1 MENISVITV
10 SLPIVWEDKA
20 ANIELCNHIVDN
32 LFRKENA
39 ERYELAPHNSILML
53 PEMFSCGFTMNH
65 AMAEECMNGN
75 NPVHR
80 KSSSVLWMRNTSQKY
95 GCAVMASVPVIDNGE
110 FFNRAYFIKPEGGY
124 EQYDKRH
131 LFRMSEEINSYK
143 PGNERSIFEWRG
155 VRISMNICYDLRF
168 PVWSRNQL
176 HTTESSG
183 TAEGSSMV
191 NGSNSHSSA
200 SSNDN
205 RYCYDLLLNCANFPK
220 SRTNVLEPLVR
231 ARAIENLAY
240 VAFANCSGTGGGIE
254 YCNSSL
260 FSDYKGT
267 LSNCRIF
274 MDTPRAESP
283 VEIIIGKVDTQ
294 RLAMFRE
301 KFPAFLDADRYIF
314 V

>member
-10 SLPIVWEDKA
+10 SLPIVWEDKV
-20 ANIELCNHIVDN
+20 ANIRLCNLIVDT
-32 LFRKENA
+32 LFSKENT
-39 ERYELAPHNSILML
+39 EKFQLVPGNSILLL
-53 PEMFSCGFTMNH
+53 PEMFSCGFTMNR
-65 AMAEECMNGN
+65 AMAEECINDEA
-75 NPVHR
+75 PESC
-80 KSSSVLWMRNTSQKY
+80 KSPSLSWMRNTSQKF

-110 FFNRAYFIKPEGGY
+110 CFNRAYFIKPEGGY

-143 PGNERSIFEWRG
+143 PGNKRSIFEWKG
-155 VRISMNICYDLRF
+155 ARISMNICYDLRF
-168 PVWSRNQL
+168 PVWSRNQI
-176 HTTESSG
+176 HACASSTPMEDDIAANRG
-183 TAEGSSMV
+183 D
-191 NGSNSHSSA
+191 NGSNKGI
-200 SSNDN
+200 
-205 RYCYDLLLNCANFPK
+205 RYNYDLLLNCANFPK

-240 VAFANCSGTGGGIE
+240 VAFANCSGTSGGIE

-267 LSNCRIF
+267 LSNCRIY
-274 MDTPRAESP
+274 MNTPYTESP

-294 RLAMFRE
+294 RLSMFRE
-301 KFPAFLDADRYIF
+301 KFPAFLDADNYMI